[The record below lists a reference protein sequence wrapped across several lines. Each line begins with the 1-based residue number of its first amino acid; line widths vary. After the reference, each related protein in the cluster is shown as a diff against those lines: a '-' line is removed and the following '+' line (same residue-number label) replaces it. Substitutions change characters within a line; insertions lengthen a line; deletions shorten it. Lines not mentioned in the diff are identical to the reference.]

1 MDDKVDR
8 HSARAQVSASPDLV
22 FAYLTDPARIGRWNL
37 GAMDAVRLSSGAV
50 QGTSMFD
57 GGATVF
63 ELDADDADAD
73 ANSKSR
79 TVAYRVGADQSDLAL
94 RISARVEEAAVG
106 GCVLHLS
113 AERPR
118 DMDDARWHRLCLV
131 HEVEVLLIKSQAESE
146 TETEDKPANR

>member
-1 MDDKVDR
+1 MDDKADR
-8 HSARAQVSASPDLV
+8 HSARAEVSASPDLV

-37 GAMDAVRLSSGAV
+37 GAIDAVRLSSGAV

-63 ELDADDADAD
+63 EID

-79 TVAYRVGADQSDLAL
+79 TVDYRVGKDQGNLAL
-94 RISARVEEAAVG
+94 RISARVEGAAPG

-118 DMDDARWHRLCLV
+118 HMDDARWHRLCAV

-146 TETEDKPANR
+146 TEAR

>member
-8 HSARAQVSASPDLV
+8 HSARARVSASPDLV
-22 FAYLTDPARIGRWNL
+22 FSYLTDPARIGRWNL
-37 GAMDAVRLSSGAV
+37 GAMDAVRISSGAV

-63 ELDADDADAD
+63 EIDADDAE

-79 TVAYRVGADQSDLAL
+79 IVAYRVGKDQGNLAL
-94 RISARVEEAAVG
+94 RISARVEEAAPG
-106 GCVLHLS
+106 GCVLHLN

-131 HEVEVLLIKSQAESE
+131 HEVEVLLIKAQAESE
-146 TETEDKPANR
+146 TETEDKPPNN